1 MNNVLT
7 NPGLY
12 RKVSADLRHLPNIQ
26 SILASFME
34 LSIQPQINCG
44 HNGTIG
50 KCKCLIPSA
59 GLALEWAYIPHTQNV
74 LAYTKLLSIL
84 F

>member
-1 MNNVLT
+1 
-7 NPGLY
+7 
-12 RKVSADLRHLPNIQ
+12 
-26 SILASFME
+26 ME

-59 GLALEWAYIPHTQNV
+59 GLALEWAYIPHTHTKCFGIYQALEHSVPKNLIGHFEYNTV
-74 LAYTKLLSIL
+74 LFEQYCLQCAA